1 MSCRLDKYAWSVRL
15 AKTRSQA
22 AEAITKGK
30 IRLNGEQIKP
40 ARTVKLGDEIQVMKH
55 TATFTY
61 RIIELIDRRVGAKLV
76 PDYIV
81 DLTPEEEVEKLK
93 MYQLT
98 QRSYRQHGM
107 GKPSKKERRNLDD
120 FMESWQDEA
129 EE

>member
-1 MSCRLDKYAWSVRL
+1 M